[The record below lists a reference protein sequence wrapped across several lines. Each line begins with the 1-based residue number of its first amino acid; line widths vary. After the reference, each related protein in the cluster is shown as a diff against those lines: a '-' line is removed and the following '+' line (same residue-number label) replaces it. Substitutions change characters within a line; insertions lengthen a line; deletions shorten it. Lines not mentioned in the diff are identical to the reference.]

1 MHPIFEGLLYY
12 KSKLIGTRGPTR
24 NIGLLGLRPRERVKV
39 SFNEYGQLVDEI
51 KGRRLTSYLGTLVR
65 NQHNVRLQVI
75 GWSRVSIEAKEKI
88 WALVLVC
95 FL

>member
-1 MHPIFEGLLYY
+1 M
-12 KSKLIGTRGPTR
+12 
-24 NIGLLGLRPRERVKV
+24 KV

-51 KGRRLTSYLGTLVR
+51 KGRCLAYLGTLVR
-65 NQHNVRLQVI
+65 NLHNVPLQVI
-75 GWSRVSIEAKEKI
+75 GWSCVLIEAKEKI

>member
-1 MHPIFEGLLYY
+1 M
-12 KSKLIGTRGPTR
+12 
-24 NIGLLGLRPRERVKV
+24 KV

-51 KGRRLTSYLGTLVR
+51 KGRRLTSYLGTLVH
-65 NQHNVRLQVI
+65 NLHNVPLQVI
-75 GWSRVSIEAKEKI
+75 GWSCVSIETKGKV

>member
-1 MHPIFEGLLYY
+1 M
-12 KSKLIGTRGPTR
+12 
-24 NIGLLGLRPRERVKV
+24 KV

-51 KGRRLTSYLGTLVR
+51 KGHRLTSYLGTLVR
-65 NQHNVRLQVI
+65 NLHNVPLQVI
-75 GWSRVSIEAKEKI
+75 GWSCVSIEAKEKI